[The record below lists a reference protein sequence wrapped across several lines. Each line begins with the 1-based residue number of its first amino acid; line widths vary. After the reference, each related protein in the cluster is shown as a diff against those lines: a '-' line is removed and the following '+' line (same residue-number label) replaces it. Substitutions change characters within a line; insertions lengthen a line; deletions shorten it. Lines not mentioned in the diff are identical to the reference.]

1 MRRRSSRRSI
11 NRNWKDDPSFRR
23 ASDAARAIQY
33 EEGEPSNDLTQAW
46 QKDELSSEEFKAI
59 LPGTNKQ
66 DEVLE
71 QYRMMA
77 QIEARMRVKENTG
90 FDMEEYERRRKL
102 IHPKPSQRDY
112 LYGIRKPEISL
123 PVQRDLP
130 SGYLMKAEEPPLPI
144 PRTNRLYNQGIPST
158 SIKGVFDGIVDNETS
173 VPEGEYLVQCL
184 GCKLKLRVKLL
195 ASMVKCPECS
205 TISPATSF
213 QP

>member
-1 MRRRSSRRSI
+1 
-11 NRNWKDDPSFRR
+11 
-23 ASDAARAIQY
+23 
-33 EEGEPSNDLTQAW
+33 
-46 QKDELSSEEFKAI
+46 
-59 LPGTNKQ
+59 
-66 DEVLE
+66 
-71 QYRMMA
+71 
-77 QIEARMRVKENTG
+77 MRVKENTG

-102 IHPKPSQRDY
+102 IHPEPSQRDY

-130 SGYLMKAEEPPLPI
+130 SGYQMKAEEPPPLPI
-144 PRTNRLYNQGIPST
+144 PRTNRLYNKGIPST
-158 SIKGVFDGIVDNETS
+158 LVKGIFDGIVDNETS